1 MSNPAKPNQATIV
14 KTLKKGGLELLG
26 KYVNNKTPLKCRCKK
41 CGKIV
46 YPKYNTITQGGGGCK
61 PCGYKKIANQLRLSQ
76 AEIMKRLKEK
86 NLELISPKTVTS
98 IEQKIK
104 VKCLICE
111 TKQFKTVHQLKHNT
125 GCSKCGH
132 KKGGEKLKTIES
144 VAIEVMRNSGFEPL
158 EKFVRSN
165 SPWKCRCKKCGNT
178 SAPSFKTVKNTGTK
192 CAFCAGLRITDE
204 EAISDMSKSNLT
216 PLEPYKNTHARW
228 KSQCNNCEK
237 IVYISHSKAK
247 NRKQKCRYCAE
258 FRPYL
263 DSSEMEKI
271 IESYGFKLL
280 EPFTKKKQSLKALH
294 IKCGKKTNIYYGS
307 IRRGIGMCKWCSNN
321 RPIDQKEAVRIM
333 KKSGYIPQVKFTSGK
348 AKWKSIHKKCG
359 NLVTPTF
366 QQIREGGG
374 GCRYCA
380 SWGFSYSDVANVY
393 LITHPVLLAHK
404 IGISN
409 PRAKVSDDRIYKHRK
424 NGWHVHKVWTFPNG
438 KIAEQI
444 ETRFLQIVRKDLKLP
459 PFLSKEEMPVDGYTE
474 TFSADGISIITAEK
488 IVRKV
493 IKELSVD

>member
-178 SAPSFKTVKNTGTK
+178 SAPSFKT
-192 CAFCAGLRITDE
+192 
-204 EAISDMSKSNLT
+204 
-216 PLEPYKNTHARW
+216 
-228 KSQCNNCEK
+228 
-237 IVYISHSKAK
+237 
-247 NRKQKCRYCAE
+247 
-258 FRPYL
+258 
-263 DSSEMEKI
+263 
-271 IESYGFKLL
+271 
-280 EPFTKKKQSLKALH
+280 
-294 IKCGKKTNIYYGS
+294 
-307 IRRGIGMCKWCSNN
+307 
-321 RPIDQKEAVRIM
+321 
-333 KKSGYIPQVKFTSGK
+333 
-348 AKWKSIHKKCG
+348 
-359 NLVTPTF
+359 
-366 QQIREGGG
+366 
-374 GCRYCA
+374 
-380 SWGFSYSDVANVY
+380 
-393 LITHPVLLAHK
+393 
-404 IGISN
+404 
-409 PRAKVSDDRIYKHRK
+409 
-424 NGWHVHKVWTFPNG
+424 
-438 KIAEQI
+438 
-444 ETRFLQIVRKDLKLP
+444 
-459 PFLSKEEMPVDGYTE
+459 
-474 TFSADGISIITAEK
+474 
-488 IVRKV
+488 
-493 IKELSVD
+493 